1 MKNINWK
8 AVLSITSAVIA
19 GLAAFSGEIGNQ
31 KKEAR
36 INNMDSRLTFL
47 ENKFGDQ

>member
-8 AVLSITSAVIA
+8 AVLGIASAIIA
-19 GLAAFSGEIGNQ
+19 GLVAFSGEVSNQ

-36 INNMDSRLTFL
+36 INNMDDRISFL

>member
-8 AVLSITSAVIA
+8 AILGIASAVVA
-19 GLAAFSGEIGNQ
+19 GLVAFTGEVSNQ

-36 INNMDSRLTFL
+36 INNMDQRITFL
-47 ENKFGDQ
+47 ENKMGD